1 MSEDVT
7 SFLNPSFN
15 ITYRDFS
22 NPSKLTV
29 LYNDFLNF
37 FKNSDESAY
46 TKFISYRDTKGE
58 GLKEPEISQIL
69 IDAAR
74 ILSSFIGE
82 LFNLTKELEKIRF
95 NTERERIIF
104 TFKKDFIQRIVFK
117 KYKPDNLTDLDWTE
131 LDNFVDK
138 VKKVFCNSEELE
150 VDEEY
155 ATAKMI
161 LEFLEISKEF
171 KWFYEGDK
179 FAPENFVI
187 SDKVKQSAN
196 KLIEDL
202 KFKNLLGD
210 KPEYDNI
217 KEIQDK
223 IEKWA
228 FAKYYFDKNTRNWV
242 AYFEPHKVDFEH
254 LVNFVRPDENFT
266 ELIEN
271 HDDHFRE
278 RDGFSLN
285 DHPRTTR
292 QILNQVDYCMYCHE
306 REKDSC
312 STGYHDRFGA
322 IQKNPLGVTLNG
334 CPLNEK
340 ISESHFLR
348 KEGYPLASFS
358 LIMID
363 NPMCPGTGHR
373 ICNDCM
379 KGCIF
384 QKQEPVNIPLVET
397 SILKEIL
404 SLPYGFEIYYLLLRW
419 NPLNIENPVMQEHIG
434 ENVLVVGAGPA
445 GYTMAHYLL
454 NLGYGVTMIDEL
466 NIRKVFEKYS
476 NTEDHLPVKS
486 YYDEVYNDLNTRDS
500 LGFGGASEYGITVR
514 WDKNFLNTIYIN
526 LLRHKNFKIE
536 SGKQLGNTYSID
548 DVWNEGYKHIAMCIG
563 AAKPNIV
570 NVEGSTAEG
579 VFYSTEFLSN
589 LQIRDAIN
597 PNNDYIFKVKLPG
610 IIIGGGLTAI
620 DCSTE
625 LLNYYPVFLEK
636 LFSGNVDNKCKDL
649 EISDS
654 EMQLYKNHHE
664 EIQKVKALAKS
675 ENRQP
680 KLVELVRSWGGVKMI
695 YRKRLN
701 DAPSY
706 RENHEEII
714 EALEQGVDIVE
725 LFSPIKF
732 IVNEHNQIVA
742 GEFEKID
749 FSKEEDK
756 LNFKNSGKF
765 ESIPAGTIVIAAG
778 TNCNDIYNDEN
789 PSTFEIDSRTGYYI
803 LFKPEQNG
811 QTNLVKC
818 EKGEKAVLT
827 SYNKEGKFISVYG
840 DSNPA
845 FSGSV
850 VKAMASAKFGAK
862 VIDELLKQKP

>member
-7 SFLNPSFN
+7 SFLNPSFK
-15 ITYRDFS
+15 ITYQDFS

-29 LYNDFLNF
+29 LYNDFLNY

-46 TKFISYRDTKGE
+46 NKFSSYRDTKGE

-74 ILSSFIGE
+74 ILSRFIGE
-82 LFNLTKELEKIRF
+82 LFNLTEELEKIRF

-117 KYKPDNLTDLDWTE
+117 KYKPDNLKDLDWTE
-131 LDNFVDK
+131 LDYFADK
-138 VKKVFCNSEELE
+138 IKEIFCNSEELE
-150 VDEEY
+150 IDEEY

-179 FAPENFVI
+179 FAPENFII

-202 KFKNLLGD
+202 KSKSLLGD

-228 FAKYYFDKNTRNWV
+228 FAKYYFDKNTRSWV
-242 AYFEPHKVDFEH
+242 SYFEPHKVDFEH

-271 HDDHFRE
+271 HNDHFRE

-312 STGYHDRFGA
+312 STGYHDRFGN

-419 NPLNIENPVMQEHIG
+419 NPLNIENPVMQEHNG

-476 NTEDHLPVKS
+476 NEENHLPVKS
-486 YYDEVYNDLNTRDS
+486 YYDEVYNDLNTRNS

-536 SGKQLGNTYSID
+536 SGKQLGNTYTVD

-563 AAKPNIV
+563 AAKPNII
-570 NVEGSTAEG
+570 NVDNAAAEG

-636 LFSGNVDNKCKDL
+636 LFNGNVENKCKDL
-649 EISDS
+649 EISES

-664 EIQKVKALAKS
+664 EVQKEKELAKS

-680 KLVELVRSWGGVKMI
+680 KLVEFVRSWGGVKMI

-725 LFSPIKF
+725 LFSPVKF
-732 IVNEHNQIVA
+732 ITNEHNQIVA
-742 GEFEKID
+742 CEFEKID
-749 FSKEEDK
+749 FSKEKDK
-756 LNFKNSGKF
+756 LSFKNSGKF
-765 ESIPAGTIVIAAG
+765 ETIPAGTIVIAAG
-778 TNCNDIYNDEN
+778 TNCNDIYNDEH

-811 QTNLVKC
+811 RMNLVKC
-818 EKGEKAVLT
+818 EQGEKAVLT

-862 VIDELLKQKP
+862 VIDELLRIK

>member
-1 MSEDVT
+1 MREDEA

-15 ITYRDFS
+15 ITFQDFN
-22 NPSKLTV
+22 NPSKLKI
-29 LYNDFLNF
+29 LYNDFLNY
-37 FKNSDESAY
+37 FKNSDEAAY
-46 TKFISYRDTKGE
+46 GKFISYRDSKGE

-74 ILSSFIGE
+74 IQSRFIGE
-82 LFNLTKELEKIRF
+82 LFNLTGELEKIRF

-104 TFKKDFIQRIVFK
+104 SFKKEFIQRIVFK
-117 KYKPDNLTDLDWTE
+117 KYKPESLKDLNWNE
-131 LDNFVDK
+131 LDDFVNK
-138 VKKVFCNSEELE
+138 IKKVFCN
-150 VDEEY
+150 VNDFQIDEEY

-161 LEFLEISKEF
+161 LEILEIAKEF

-187 SDKVKQSAN
+187 SDKVRQYAN
-196 KLIEDL
+196 KLITDL
-202 KFKNLLGD
+202 KSQGLLGD
-210 KPEYDNI
+210 KEEYENI
-217 KEIQDK
+217 KEIQSNL
-223 IEKWA
+223 EKWS
-228 FAKYYFDKNTRNWV
+228 FVKYYFDKNTKNWV
-242 AYFEPHKVDFEH
+242 SYFEPHKVDFDH
-254 LVNFVRPDENFT
+254 LVHFERPDENFA

-271 HDDHFRE
+271 PHDHFRE

-312 STGYHDRFGA
+312 STGYKDRFGA
-322 IQKNPLGVTLNG
+322 IQKNPLGVTLYG

-340 ISESHFLR
+340 ISESHLLR
-348 KEGYPLASFS
+348 KEGFPLASFS
-358 LIMID
+358 IIMID

-379 KGCIF
+379 KGCVF

-404 SLPYGFEIYYLLLRW
+404 ALPYGFEIYSLLSRW
-419 NPLNIENPVMQEHIG
+419 NPLNIENPIMQEYNS
-434 ENVLVVGAGPA
+434 EKVLVVGAGPA

-454 NLGYGVTMIDEL
+454 NLGYGITMIDEL
-466 NIRKVFEKYS
+466 SVRKIYPEYS
-476 NTEDHLPVKS
+476 DSSNPKPVKN
-486 YYDEVYNDLNTRDS
+486 YYEDIYNDLNTRDS

-514 WDKNFLNTIYIN
+514 WDKNFLNVIYIN
-526 LLRHKNFKIE
+526 LMRHKNFRIE
-536 SGKQLGNTYSID
+536 SGKQLGSDYTIED
-548 DVWNEGYKHIAMCIG
+548 AWNEGYKHIAMCVG

-570 NVEGSTAEG
+570 KVENANAEG

-597 PNNDYIFKVKLPG
+597 PDNDYIFKVKLPG

-636 LFSGNVDNKCKDL
+636 LFAGKGKDL

-654 EMQLYKNHHE
+654 EMLLYKEHYE
-664 EIQKVKALAKS
+664 QVRREKELAKS
-675 ENRQP
+675 ENRMP

-725 LFSPIKF
+725 LFSPVKF
-732 IVNEHNQIVA
+732 IVNESKQPVA
-742 GEFEKID
+742 AEFEKIS
-749 FSKEEDK
+749 FNKEKDK
-756 LNFKNSGKF
+756 LIFKNSGKF
-765 ESIPAGTIVIAAG
+765 EMLPAGTIVIAAG
-778 TNCNDIYNDEN
+778 TNCNDIYNDEH
-789 PSTFEIDSRTGYYI
+789 PATFEIDPKTGYYV

-811 QTNLVKC
+811 KMNLVPC

-827 SYNKEGKFISVYG
+827 SYNKDGKFISIYG
-840 DSNPA
+840 DSNSA

-862 VIDELLKQKP
+862 VIDELLKQKS

>member
-1 MSEDVT
+1 MREDEI

-15 ITYRDFS
+15 ISFQDFN
-22 NPSKLTV
+22 NPSKLTI
-29 LYNDFLNF
+29 LYNDFLNY
-37 FKNSDESAY
+37 FKNSDEAVY
-46 TKFISYRDTKGE
+46 NKFISYRDTKGE
-58 GLKEPEISQIL
+58 GLKEHEISQIL
-69 IDAAR
+69 IDSAR
-74 ILSSFIGE
+74 ILSNFLGE
-82 LFNLTKELEKIRF
+82 LFNLTDKLNEYRF

-104 TFKKDFIQRIVFK
+104 AFKKDFIQRIVFK
-117 KYKPDNLTDLDWTE
+117 KYKEDSLKDLDWTQ
-131 LDNFVDK
+131 LDNFASK
-138 VKKVFCNSEELE
+138 IKETFCNGADFAT
-150 VDEEY
+150 DEEY

-161 LEFLEISKEF
+161 LEILEIVKEY
-171 KWFYEGDK
+171 KWFFEGDK
-179 FAPENFVI
+179 FAPENFII

-202 KFKNLLGD
+202 KSKNLLGD

-217 KEIQDK
+217 KEVQDK

-242 AYFEPHKVDFEH
+242 SYFEPHKVDFEH
-254 LVNFVRPDENFT
+254 LVNFTRPDENFT

-271 HDDHFRE
+271 PNDHFRE

-312 STGYHDRFGA
+312 STGYRDRFGA
-322 IQKNPLGVTLNG
+322 LQKNPIGVTLNG

-348 KEGYPLASFS
+348 KEGYPLGSFS

-404 SLPYGFEIYYLLLRW
+404 ALPYGFELYSLLSRW
-419 NPLNIENPVMQEHIG
+419 NPLNIENPIMRDYNN
-434 ENVLVVGAGPA
+434 ENVLVIGAGPA

-454 NLGYGVTMIDEL
+454 NLGYGVTMIDEM
-466 NIRKVFEKYS
+466 NVRKIYPEYS
-476 NTEDHLPVKS
+476 DKKNPKPVKN
-486 YYDEVYNDLNTRDS
+486 YYEDIYNDLNTRDS

-514 WDKNFLNTIYIN
+514 WDKNFLNVIYIS
-526 LLRHKNFKIE
+526 LMRHKNFRIE
-536 SGKQLGNTYSID
+536 SGKVLGNNFTIE
-548 DVWNEGYKHIAMCIG
+548 DVWNEGYKHIAMCVG

-570 NVEGSTAEG
+570 NVENATAEG

-589 LQIRDAIN
+589 LQIKDAIN

-636 LFSGNVDNKCKDL
+636 LFSGNVANKCKDL
-649 EISDS
+649 SISDS
-654 EMQLYKNHHE
+654 EMQLYKKHHE
-664 EIQKVKALAKS
+664 EIQKEKELAKS

-680 KLVELVRSWGGVKMI
+680 KLVELIRSWGGVKMI

-725 LFSPIKF
+725 LFSPVKF
-732 IVNEHNQIVA
+732 IANEHNQIVA

-749 FSKEEDK
+749 FSREEDK

-778 TNCNDIYNDEN
+778 TNCNDIYNDEH

-803 LFKPEQNG
+803 LFKLEQND
-811 QTNLVKC
+811 QMNLVKC

-827 SYNKEGKFISVYG
+827 SYNKDGKFISVYG

-862 VIDELLKQKP
+862 VIDELLKIKS